1 MKQFTPQYMTHER
14 FQQLYNLVGKY
25 FYFSQGKLKW
35 KKPRESEG
43 LNAYQFQRAF
53 SIDIVE
59 EPCREDGNM
68 KNSLQRFTPRQ
79 E

>member
-1 MKQFTPQYMTHER
+1 MTHER
-14 FQQLYNLVGKY
+14 FQKLYALVGKY

-35 KKPRESEG
+35 KKPREGEG
-43 LNAYQFQRAF
+43 MTAGLFQRAF
-53 SIDIVE
+53 NIEIVE